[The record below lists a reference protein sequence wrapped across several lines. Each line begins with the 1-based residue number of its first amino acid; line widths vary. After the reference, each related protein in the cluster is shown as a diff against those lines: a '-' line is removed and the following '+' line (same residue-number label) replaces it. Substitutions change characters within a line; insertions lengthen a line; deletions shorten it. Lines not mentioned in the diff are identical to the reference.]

1 MKPFESFLA
10 THLNDYLAYREGLGY
25 ASQPCTDHL
34 LRFDRYLHQ
43 SGADLASLQPSFF
56 LHMRTNLNL
65 QATSVNDV
73 LCVTRG
79 FFRFLVRRGIF
90 ENNPLLDIP
99 PLKEEIVVP
108 FIFSLDQ
115 TDQLLKTICKKM
127 QRTKPS
133 FLKELTL
140 YIAILLMAQCG
151 LRISEPLH
159 LLKHHYRKEEG
170 TIYIEKTKFS
180 KDRLI
185 PIPKTVIQELD
196 NYLSVRAHLCPQDQ
210 NPYLL
215 AGRGLSPLPDQK
227 VRSFFHHAVRAM
239 GITQPR
245 KKLGNILFIPPTPH
259 CLRHSFAVNTLKTIK
274 RKGTLPSACSPCA
287 GHLPGPCHLLQHLRL
302 PQGRR
307 CLQPQQALRFFP
319 LAERQAMKLSPAIH
333 VLRSLPPSHQGGQ

>member
-10 THLNDYLAYREGLGY
+10 PRLNDYLAYREGLGY
-25 ASQPCTDHL
+25 APQPCTDHL

-65 QATSVNDV
+65 QATSVNHV
-73 LCVTRG
+73 LSVTRG

-90 ENNPLLDIP
+90 EKNPLLDIP
-99 PLKEEIVVP
+99 PLREEIVVP
-108 FIFSLDQ
+108 FIFSPEQ
-115 TDQLLKTICKKM
+115 TDQFLKTICKKM
-127 QRTKPS
+127 QRNKAS
-133 FLKELTL
+133 FLKELAL
-140 YIAILLMAQCG
+140 YMAILLMARCG
-151 LRISEPLH
+151 MRISEPLH

-185 PIPKTVIQELD
+185 PIPMGVMQEMD
-196 NYLSVRAHLCPQDQ
+196 NYLSVRASLCPQDQ

-215 AGRGLSPLPDQK
+215 AGRDLSPLSDQK
-227 VRSFFHHAVRAM
+227 LRSFFHHAVRAM

-259 CLRHSFAVNTLKTIK
+259 CLRHSFAVNTLKAIK
-274 RKGTLPSACSPCA
+274 ERGASPQHALPVLATYLGHATYFNTSVYLKVADASSRNKLYDFSLWQKG
-287 GHLPGPCHLLQHLRL
+287 RL
-302 PQGRR
+302 
-307 CLQPQQALRFFP
+307 
-319 LAERQAMKLSPAIH
+319 
-333 VLRSLPPSHQGGQ
+333 